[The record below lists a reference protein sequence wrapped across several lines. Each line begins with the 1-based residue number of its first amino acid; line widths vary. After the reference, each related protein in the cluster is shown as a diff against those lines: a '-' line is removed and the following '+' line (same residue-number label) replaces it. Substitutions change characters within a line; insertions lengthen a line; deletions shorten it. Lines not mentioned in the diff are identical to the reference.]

1 MNIKILGTGC
11 PKCHKL
17 AELVK
22 EVIAEME
29 LDAEVEEVE
38 ELTKIL
44 EYPILT
50 TPGLVIDE
58 KVVLSGQVPS
68 KEKLVEMFRNATV

>member
-58 KVVLSGQVPS
+58 KVALSGQVPS
-68 KEKLVEMFRNATV
+68 KEKLAEMFRNAAA